1 VPLID
6 RYREQAGKLVWAAG
20 ANAMLAYKPILDQ
33 HPHITS
39 FGSEK
44 WQYYLTVAGV
54 YAAIM
59 RLVHDRILEGRDLNE
74 VLDVIEKSL
83 AVKFPDGP
91 AALEECRTMV
101 DASFSEVPRERDEDQ
116 EFAFSDRIGA
126 WILYRMNGPREL
138 KDGHQLI
145 RNLGLAVT
153 SAFASWWS

>member
-1 VPLID
+1 MPLID
-6 RYREQAGKLVWAAG
+6 RYKEQAGKLVWAAG

-59 RLVHDRILEGRDLNE
+59 RLVQDRILRGRELDD
-74 VLDVIEKSL
+74 VLDAIEKSL
-83 AVKFPDGP
+83 AAKYPDGP
-91 AALEECRTMV
+91 AALEECRTVV
-101 DASFSEVPRERDEDQ
+101 DASFAGGSQGREEDP

-126 WILYRMNGPREL
+126 WILFRLNGPREL
-138 KDGHQLI
+138 RDGHGLI
-145 RNLGLAVT
+145 RSLGLSVT
-153 SAFASWWS
+153 SAFAAWWS